1 MLSPTGSGT
10 QPVLSAPSL
19 LPGMRLLTRDSM
31 SRDFSACAS
40 FSIFSISSI
49 FPASIP
55 LVLQEEHGRHLGMD
69 SSVLPRTKCHLANS
83 TQDRSAQALGCYAV
97 LVLLPACTRGCLSTT
112 SCRMRWQSPPV
123 LGRGEDR
130 AWHIPPD
137 APRTNPGE
145 LMLGEAVGERGMKDG
160 AMEVWQQTAHGRR
173 LPCSTRAPPSTAS
186 TPANPSQPL
195 CGDGACISGQ
205 QQAGKGVLARQAAKK
220 TSGKGS
226 RLSWTQSL
234 HPSGCS
240 AWG

>member
-1 MLSPTGSGT
+1 MLSPAGSGT

-69 SSVLPRTKCHLANS
+69 SSVLPRTKCHPSDS

-220 TSGKGS
+220 TSSKGS

>member
-69 SSVLPRTKCHLANS
+69 SSVLPRTKCHPSDS

-97 LVLLPACTRGCLSTT
+97 RVLLPCLHRGLS
-112 SCRMRWQSPPV
+112 QHDQLLDAVAKPPYAWT
-123 LGRGEDR
+123 GRGQ
-130 AWHIPPD
+130 
-137 APRTNPGE
+137 G
-145 LMLGEAVGERGMKDG
+145 L
-160 AMEVWQQTAHGRR
+160 AH
-173 LPCSTRAPPSTAS
+173 STRHPKD
-186 TPANPSQPL
+186 QPRRA
-195 CGDGACISGQ
+195 D
-205 QQAGKGVLARQAAKK
+205 AGGGR
-220 TSGKGS
+220 G
-226 RLSWTQSL
+226 
-234 HPSGCS
+234 
-240 AWG
+240 

>member
-1 MLSPTGSGT
+1 MLSPAGSGT

-19 LPGMRLLTRDSM
+19 LPGMCLLTRDSM

-69 SSVLPRTKCHLANS
+69 SSVLPRTKCHPSDS

-97 LVLLPACTRGCLSTT
+97 RVLVPCLHQGLAQHNQLLDAVAKPPLCL
-112 SCRMRWQSPPV
+112 
-123 LGRGEDR
+123 DR
-130 AWHIPPD
+130 AWHILPD
-137 APRTNPGE
+137 TPRTNPGE

-195 CGDGACISGQ
+195 CGDGSCTSGQ
-205 QQAGKGVLARQAAKK
+205 QQAGKGILAHQAAKK
-220 TSGKGS
+220 PLARAPG
-226 RLSWTQSL
+226 
-234 HPSGCS
+234 
-240 AWG
+240 